1 MISIFDFRY
10 LIQYTQDKEEFT
22 WRGYFYAAL
31 MFVIAVF
38 QSIVLHQ
45 YFLNC
50 TVVGMRLRTAIIAAV
65 YEKVSKEKI
74 NVKGI

>member
-1 MISIFDFRY
+1 M
-10 LIQYTQDKEEFT
+10 
-22 WRGYFYAAL
+22 YAVL
-31 MFVIAVF
+31 MFVIAIF

-65 YEKVSKEKI
+65 YEKVSHKNK
-74 NVKGI
+74 